1 MLTNDENVQASLL
14 RSATREG
21 DLAIAEVGSVG
32 REVSAMLPPLAGS
45 YLKSRVFTAI
55 ASMWRSGT
63 KMSRVLGPLGGRPR
77 GSMPGPP

>member
-1 MLTNDENVQASLL
+1 MLTNVESLQASVVP
-14 RSATREG
+14 SATLEG
-21 DLAIAEVGSVG
+21 EDVAIVEVGSVG
-32 REVSAMLPPLAGS
+32 REASAMPPPAGS

-55 ASMWRSGT
+55 VSMWRSGT